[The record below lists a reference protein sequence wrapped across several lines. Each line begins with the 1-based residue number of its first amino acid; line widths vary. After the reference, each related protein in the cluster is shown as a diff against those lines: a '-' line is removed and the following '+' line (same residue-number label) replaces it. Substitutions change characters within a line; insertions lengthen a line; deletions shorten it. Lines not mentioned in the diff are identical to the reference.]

1 VIVSELVVVIAV
13 CGLSLALSGLHT
25 RSLSRFAASPHDLE
39 RMLAA
44 VQRAGADFL
53 WHETRQLALLVGIVL
68 AIVALPVAALGA
80 AGHAPLA
87 WSLAAAGV
95 GAVAGGGV
103 AHLAHW
109 SAARTAQGSLGA
121 LRQDRNAAMGVTL
134 RGAGMLAVSIDAA
147 STSLTAFAFVAHYA
161 YLTRVAQVPTA
172 EAIVLATRTLS
183 CLAFGAL
190 CAAVVFHVGGSNLHT
205 AAGVA
210 ATGAR
215 ARDPRIASDEEQN
228 PVLVAEL
235 VGDHM
240 GGIVSRSTD
249 VFAGLLLANAGV
261 CILGALVSQGH
272 LSAMAASDLA
282 ASSLG
287 ASNTAASGA
296 IGVWGMPSAG
306 VGLVALPLVIRTL
319 GQFSA
324 SVALASSRFEGPARV
339 SGKGLSGM
347 LLAARSSHAV
357 LQLAAVFGAT
367 LWLLGAS
374 PGSTWALAGA
384 LGVLA
389 GALSAIVSVVGV
401 RGGRGPLGSRS
412 GPTLARAFGLG
423 LQRTW
428 ISCALVG
435 ACLGG
440 AWLLGARTGLTHGG
454 ALALT
459 LAVAALLGA
468 GAFDACESLF
478 AALSENVHKL
488 AALRRSRFDEAARQ
502 RAGEMAR
509 AGVVIGHLGRT
520 QTILGGAAAALLGAV
535 VLPVLSSGA
544 GAAVAGFS
552 WAHPMVLIGAL
563 LGAGNLSFHV
573 GGMLKASSRT
583 ATSLDKDLSD
593 RFNRENRATR
603 DAGGPAPGYRD
614 SVQLAAKSSTDAL
627 LPLALG
633 AVLAP
638 LLVAASMRLLYGAG
652 GGPIIA
658 YGLMAFSALSA
669 LTGCSAALVAQGTSL
684 ELAEARRTGAENA
697 SNPHSVI
704 EFLERCISPAAL
716 LGLKAAAVS
725 SLAAVPLLI

>member
-13 CGLSLALSGLHT
+13 CGLSLVLSGLRT
-25 RSLSRFAASPHDLE
+25 RSLSRSAASPHDLE
-39 RMLAA
+39 RLLAA

-68 AIVALPVAALGA
+68 AVVALPVAALGA
-80 AGHAPLA
+80 AGHASLV

-95 GAVAGGGV
+95 GAVGGGSI
-103 AHLAHW
+103 AHFAHW

-147 STSLTAFAFVAHYA
+147 STALTSFAFVAHYS
-161 YLTRVAQVPTA
+161 YLTRVGQVPAA

-205 AAGVA
+205 AVGVA

-215 ARDPRIASDEEQN
+215 ARDPRIARDEEQN

-261 CILGALVSQGH
+261 CMLGALVSQGT
-272 LSAMAASDLA
+272 LA
-282 ASSLG
+282 G
-287 ASNTAASGA
+287 ASTATSASA
-296 IGVWGMPSAG
+296 SNGVGSWGVRSAG
-306 VGLVALPLVIRTL
+306 LGLMALPLVIRTL

-324 SVALASSRFEGPARV
+324 SVALASSRFEGHARV
-339 SGKGLSGM
+339 SGSGLSGM

-374 PGSTWALAGA
+374 PGSAWALAGA

-389 GALSAIVSVVGV
+389 GALSAMVSVVGLHG
-401 RGGRGPLGSRS
+401 GGRGPLGSSRS
-412 GPTLARAFGLG
+412 GPTLARAFGVG

-440 AWLLGARTGLTHGG
+440 AWLLGARTGLPHGG

-478 AALSENVHKL
+478 AALSENVNKI
-488 AALRRSRFDEAARQ
+488 ATLRRSRFDEAARQ

-509 AGVVIGHLGRT
+509 AGLVIGHLGRT
-520 QTILGGAAAALLGAV
+520 QIILGGAAAALLGAI
-535 VLPVLSSGA
+535 VLPVLSSGTR
-544 GAAVAGFS
+544 AAVAGFS
-552 WAHPMVLIGAL
+552 WAHPLVLFGAL

-593 RFNRENRATR
+593 RFIRENGASG

-614 SVQLAAKSSTDAL
+614 SVQLAAKSATDAL
-627 LPLALG
+627 LPLALC

-638 LLVAASMRLLYGAG
+638 LLVAASMRLIYGAG
-652 GGPIIA
+652 GGPTIA
-658 YGLMAFSALSA
+658 YGLMAFSGLSA
-669 LTGCSAALVAQGTSL
+669 LTGCSTALVAQGTSL
-684 ELAEARRTGAENA
+684 ELAEARRAGAENA